1 MGVAVPA
8 GALTRNSHNAV
19 AGMKRPAHGKR
30 GYLEPDMGIFLGTC
44 R

>member
-19 AGMKRPAHGKR
+19 AGKKRPTHGKR
-30 GYLEPDMGIFLGTC
+30 GYLEPDMGISEGMC